1 MTEASGR
8 DPANRGL
15 GARGVHTPLTEPVKT
30 LLSFAPRAGPCAAQ
44 SDLSLGFETLPLHRL
59 YARFAPSKRLV
70 PGARAR
76 AFFAA
81 VTLFMCGTTA
91 LQNAVANGDTRT
103 LYLLNMNTGEGGT
116 FTFKREGRYDDAVLK
131 KLNWFLRDWRRDEPT
146 NMDPQLFDL
155 VWEVYRDVG
164 ASESIHVVSGY
175 RSPATNSMLRTRSKL
190 VAEQSQHMRGKAMD
204 FYIPGV
210 SPSDLRVL
218 GLRMQRGGVGF
229 YPTANTPFVHMDTG
243 GVRHWPRMTH
253 DQLVRV
259 FPDEKTVHIPSDGKP
274 LANYKVALAELESRG
289 GTAGGPDEEDFG
301 SGLKSFFA
309 AIFGGGRKGN
319 DASGA
324 EDMSPA
330 EVKTAARNAAK
341 GGATQVASVGP
352 AQGGAYVA
360 SADDDDTPATP
371 AAAPAARLDSSRSG
385 ARMAAAP
392 AAPVPLPLRAPQPKV
407 TTVALAPAP
416 LPSARPAEIAAA
428 IVTAQAVLAPLPNAP
443 LPLRRPSAADA
454 TLQAVDPI
462 QTASIPPLP
471 AVITRGTSAPESAL
485 SFAPSSDMIGGAPN
499 TILSPNL
506 QPMPQRPRERARTAE
521 VPFGRVFT
529 AHNFSYEPYMR
540 APEMRVLTGFMSAP
554 KDVVAT
560 GFTSD
565 PTAGLSTT
573 RFSGPAIAAIP
584 VYAFAP
590 SSVRVT
596 QRIR

>member
-1 MTEASGR
+1 M
-8 DPANRGL
+8 L
-15 GARGVHTPLTEPVKT
+15 GART
-30 LLSFAPRAGPCAAQ
+30 RA
-44 SDLSLGFETLPLHRL
+44 
-59 YARFAPSKRLV
+59 V
-70 PGARAR
+70 I
-76 AFFAA
+76 AA

-116 FTFKREGRYDDAVLK
+116 FTFKREGRYDEAVLK

-175 RSPATNSMLRTRSKL
+175 RSPQTNSMLRSRSKL

-210 SPSDLRVL
+210 SITDLRVL

-274 LANYKVALAELESRG
+274 LANYKVALAELEARG

-301 SGLKSFFA
+301 SGLKNFFA
-309 AIFGGGRKGN
+309 ALFGGGRKS
-319 DASGA
+319 AEPSGA

-330 EVKTAARNAAK
+330 EVKAAARNAAK
-341 GGATQVASVGP
+341 GGTQVASVGP

-360 SADDDDTPATP
+360 SADDDDTSAAPSSAP
-371 AAAPAARLDSSRSG
+371 AAAPARADAGRAG
-385 ARMAAAP
+385 ARIAAT
-392 AAPVPLPLRAPQPKV
+392 PVPLPIRAPQPKV

-443 LPLRRPSAADA
+443 LPLRRPSTADA
-454 TLQAVDPI
+454 SLQAADPI

-471 AVITRGTSAPESAL
+471 AVITRGTGTPEGAL
-485 SFAPSSDMIGGAPN
+485 SFAPSGDMIGGAPN

-529 AHNFSYEPYMR
+529 AHNFSFEPYMR
-540 APEMRVLTGFMSAP
+540 APEMRVMTQFMTAP
-554 KDVVAT
+554 KEVVAT
-560 GFTSD
+560 GFSAD
-565 PTAGLSTT
+565 PTAGLSTN

-590 SSVRVT
+590 SSVRLT
-596 QRIR
+596 QRLQ